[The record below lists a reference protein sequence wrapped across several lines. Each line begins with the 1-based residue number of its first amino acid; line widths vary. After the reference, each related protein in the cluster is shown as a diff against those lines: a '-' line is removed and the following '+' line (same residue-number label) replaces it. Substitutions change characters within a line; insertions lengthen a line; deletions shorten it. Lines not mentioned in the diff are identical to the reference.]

1 MNERFRILRAL
12 AIVLKIIAWVVLA
25 SGVIAFFV
33 LLAMGSLIGRGMISG
48 VAGAFLAL
56 VYGIIVF
63 ISLYA
68 LAEIIHVLL
77 SIEDSA
83 RTVADKLSE
92 E

>member
-1 MNERFRILRAL
+1 MNERFRVLRAL

-33 LLAMGSLIGRGMISG
+33 LLAMGSLIGRAMISG
-48 VAGAFLAL
+48 VAGAFFAL

-68 LAEIIHVLL
+68 WAEIIHVLL
-77 SIEDSA
+77 SIESSA
-83 RTVADKLSE
+83 RTVAEKLSE

>member
-1 MNERFRILRAL
+1 MREKFRVLRAL
-12 AIVLKIIAWVVLA
+12 AIVFKIIAWAALA

-33 LLAMGSLIGRGMISG
+33 FLAMGTFIGRGVISG
-48 VAGAFLAL
+48 VAGAFFGL
-56 VYGIIVF
+56 VYGIIIF

-68 LAEIIHVLL
+68 WAEIIYVLL

-83 RTVADKLSE
+83 STVAQKLSE

>member
-1 MNERFRILRAL
+1 VNERFRILRAL